1 MGNPIQIIQGVLLTA
16 ALTTPYAV
24 PKQTKVKLTGI
35 RFVNTDAVQHTVT
48 VHIVAAGD
56 TAGNQNVR
64 FKTLVVPPASNGD
77 LPPFFNMDDVMLPG
91 TTIQAM
97 ADVPGV
103 VAMSANGEIYP

>member
-1 MGNPIQIIQGVLLTA
+1 MNNPIPVVQGVLLTA
-16 ALTTPYAV
+16 GLTTVYPV
-24 PKQTKVKLTGI
+24 PKQTKVKLTGV

-56 TAGNQNVR
+56 AAGNQNVR
-64 FKTLVVPPASNGD
+64 FKTLIIPPASNGD
-77 LPPFFNMDDVMLPG
+77 LPPFFDMDDVMLPG

-97 ADVPGV
+97 ADAPNV